1 MTSASPSLLAL
12 SRFTQPSH
20 PPTQSWKASSGRKKK
35 GRCKKYVFLFQC
47 FFANIHTQPDGPLH
61 VGVAVPVGVHGVH
74 QVGVLLKREDDR
86 EKKIG
91 NL

>member
-1 MTSASPSLLAL
+1 M
-12 SRFTQPSH
+12 F
-20 PPTQSWKASSGRKKK
+20 
-35 GRCKKYVFLFQC
+35 FLFQC

-74 QVGVLLKREDDR
+74 QVGVLLKREDDS